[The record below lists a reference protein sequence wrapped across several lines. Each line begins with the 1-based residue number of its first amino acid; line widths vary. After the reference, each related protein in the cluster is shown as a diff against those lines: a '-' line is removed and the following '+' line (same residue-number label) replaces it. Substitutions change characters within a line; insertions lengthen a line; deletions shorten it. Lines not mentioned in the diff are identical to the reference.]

1 MRISEPGLTNS
12 RINRMSNTIAVAVL
26 NWNGK
31 SLLQTYL
38 PSVIK
43 DSAPNKVYVIDN
55 DSSDDSV
62 AYLEENYPEVTIIQ
76 TGENLGY
83 AGGYNEGLKA
93 IQVPISILLNA
104 DVRTNPGLLNPIDSH
119 LYNSPN
125 CASLPPN
132 IH

>member
-1 MRISEPGLTNS
+1 
-12 RINRMSNTIAVAVL
+12 MSSTIAVAVL

-43 DSAPNKVYVIDN
+43 DSAPHKVYVIDN

-62 AYLEENYPEVTIIQ
+62 VYLEENYPEVTIIR

-93 IQVPISILLNA
+93 IHA
-104 DVRTNPGLLNPIDSH
+104 YTF
-119 LYNSPN
+119 
-125 CASLPPN
+125 
-132 IH
+132 

>member
-1 MRISEPGLTNS
+1 
-12 RINRMSNTIAVAVL
+12 MSQTIAVVVL

-38 PSVIK
+38 PGVIK
-43 DSAPNKVYVIDN
+43 DSAPHKVYVIDN

-93 IQVPISILLNA
+93 IQEPISILLNS
-104 DVRTNPGLLNPIDSH
+104 DVRTTPGWLNPIH
-119 LYNSPN
+119 EHFENKET
-125 CASLPPN
+125 LPLFFPKP
-132 IH
+132 HYDARL

>member
-1 MRISEPGLTNS
+1 
-12 RINRMSNTIAVAVL
+12 MSNTIAVAVL

-93 IQVPISILLNA
+93 IQEPISILLNMES
-104 DVRTNPGLLNPIDSH
+104 DDDLI
-119 LYNSPN
+119 
-125 CASLPPN
+125 
-132 IH
+132 